1 MARGVRQTVVEKQ
14 TQTYGQFQSQIRKMS
29 KDDQDRYSSEGTPGW
44 YRWQKRVAEQEERR
58 AYREKAIKDFE
69 AQVPQFGSYKGFSPE
84 ERDQQVRERSEVAHQ
99 WNEKRKKFRADLDKN
114 YPAILM

>member
-14 TQTYGQFQSQIRKMS
+14 TQTYGQFQSQIRNMS

-69 AQVPQFGSYKGFSPE
+69 AQVPQWGSYRGFSPE

-114 YPAILM
+114 YPAILL